1 MAAVNLDQRCGLS
14 NRHHVSAAVSIDKD
28 GVAVYAGLHTS
39 LHATAVSMAGD
50 QQFVFFNGT
59 VMRGEPDHGNL
70 RNAQF
75 VGPARTARSYRLY
88 SIQDQYPAMVYVPE
102 GGVSVEGEL
111 YAVDESMWPAVLD
124 SEPEGLRAEPVEL
137 DSGRVVL
144 GMVTSETFARTHG
157 LDISDW
163 GSWRAY
169 QQATRPPD
177 AQPPRG
183 HEQGGSEVSR

>member
-1 MAAVNLDQRCGLS
+1 MAASMADDQR
-14 NRHHVSAAVSIDKD
+14 
-28 GVAVYAGLHTS
+28 
-39 LHATAVSMAGD
+39 
-50 QQFVFFNGT
+50 FVFFNGT

-70 RNAQF
+70 RNAEF

-88 SIQDQYPAMVYVPE
+88 SIQDRYPAMVHVPE

-111 YAVDESMWPAVLD
+111 YAVDESTWPAILD

-144 GMVTSETFARTHG
+144 GMVTSEAFARTHG
-157 LDISDW
+157 LDISEW

-169 QQATRPPD
+169 LTATRPSGV
-177 AQPPRG
+177 QPPRG
-183 HEQGGSEVSR
+183 RDQGGSEVS